1 MFLGEAPHSLD
12 AKGRLIIPAKYRDAL
27 GEKFILAK
35 GLDGCLF
42 IYPMEQWHEL
52 EQKLRS
58 LPLTQ
63 KEARTFARFFF
74 SGASEGEMDK
84 QGRLIIPQALR
95 EYAHLTKECMVVG
108 VDNRLE
114 VWDLET
120 WASYNEES
128 EESFEQLAELM
139 GERGWGF

>member
-1 MFLGEAPHSLD
+1 MFVGEAQHTID
-12 AKGRLIIPAKYRDAL
+12 AKGRLIIPAKYREEL
-27 GEKFILAK
+27 GEEFMLAK

-52 EQKLRS
+52 ESKLRA

-63 KEARTFARFFF
+63 KEARSFARFFF
-74 SGASEGEMDK
+74 SGANEGEMDQ

-95 EYAHLTKECMVVG
+95 EYAQLTKECVVVG

-114 VWDLET
+114 VWDQEK
-120 WASYNEES
+120 WRAYNAQS
-128 EESFEQLAELM
+128 EESFEQLAEII
-139 GERGWGF
+139 GQSGAF

>member
-1 MFLGEAPHSLD
+1 MFVGEAQHTID
-12 AKGRLIIPAKYRDAL
+12 AKGRLIIPAKYREEL
-27 GEKFILAK
+27 GEEFMLAK

-52 EQKLRS
+52 ESKLRA

-63 KEARTFARFFF
+63 KEARSFARFFF
-74 SGASEGEMDK
+74 SGANEGEMDK

-95 EYAHLTKECMVVG
+95 EYAQLTKECVVVG

-114 VWDLET
+114 VWDQEKWRAYT
-120 WASYNEES
+120 AQS
-128 EESFEQLAELM
+128 EDCIEQLAEII
-139 GERGWGF
+139 GQSGAF

>member
-1 MFLGEAPHSLD
+1 MFVGEAQHTID
-12 AKGRLIIPAKYRDAL
+12 AKGRLIIPAKYREEL
-27 GEKFILAK
+27 GEEFMLAK

-52 EQKLRS
+52 ESKLRA

-63 KEARTFARFFF
+63 KEARSFARFFF
-74 SGASEGEMDK
+74 SGANEGEMDK

-95 EYAHLTKECMVVG
+95 EYAHLTKECVVVG

-114 VWDLET
+114 VWDQEK
-120 WASYNEES
+120 WHAYNAQS
-128 EESFEQLAELM
+128 EESFEQLAEII
-139 GERGWGF
+139 GQSGAF

>member
-1 MFLGEAPHSLD
+1 MFVGEAQHTID
-12 AKGRLIIPAKYRDAL
+12 AKGRLIIPANYREEL
-27 GEKFILAK
+27 GEEFMLAK

-52 EQKLRS
+52 ESKLRA

-63 KEARTFARFFF
+63 KEARSFARFFF
-74 SGASEGEMDK
+74 SGANEGEMDK

-95 EYAHLTKECMVVG
+95 EYAQLTKECVVVG

-114 VWDLET
+114 VWDQEK
-120 WASYNEES
+120 WRAYNAQS
-128 EESFEQLAELM
+128 EESFEQLAEII
-139 GERGWGF
+139 GQSGAF